1 MSELFHSSWP
11 KPEENSKHPVGLI
24 LFRCFWKHIAFTG
37 FLAIIRLGVMYIVG
51 CYSFHRNAGPEDL
64 VARESMLAKI
74 TKNPGEYSEPFL
86 KEFKIFH
93 QELKDFFN
101 ASRFDMT
108 ITNMTQ
114 YPFTGKSLSKKQ
126 LENHDLMVSHMALSC
141 CSLAKQLESIHES
154 MDKYGISAINSFLE
168 CKKGLESGLRN
179 DAPDSAIAMC
189 QKGIEKKTTK
199 LKGSE
204 KVVVVRHEAGH
215 AVVGTTVA
223 NLFSAC
229 CDGFGR
235 GLAVLEKRRLMVK
248 ARKDNGSKLCEKT
261 RFDRFILSVIHC
273 YLRLLDWRG
282 MVSRSMSYYIHDIQE
297 HTRTS
302 TVVCKSHT
310 LLASACK
317 KIKFPLIYEALGS
330 FVLWSLDSIVA
341 DLASHQGVVKG
352 YKKAVQQSS
361 SKSQIVEL
369 FTAHYVF
376 AHGVAR
382 FLSCAY
388 WVLQVFSFDVAD
400 FDGGE
405 IRATCFNVVA
415 DQFYNVIEAG
425 KVYLISKGSIKPAQK
440 NFNHLHNDQELTLDV
455 ASIIQP
461 FLDDNDSIT
470 SQTFNYHP
478 LVKLKVW
485 KTTALWM

>member
-1 MSELFHSSWP
+1 MHSSLRT
-11 KPEENSKHPVGLI
+11 HTI
-24 LFRCFWKHIAFTG
+24 L
-37 FLAIIRLGVMYIVG
+37 V
-51 CYSFHRNAGPEDL
+51 
-64 VARESMLAKI
+64 
-74 TKNPGEYSEPFL
+74 
-86 KEFKIFH
+86 
-93 QELKDFFN
+93 
-101 ASRFDMT
+101 
-108 ITNMTQ
+108 
-114 YPFTGKSLSKKQ
+114 
-126 LENHDLMVSHMALSC
+126 
-141 CSLAKQLESIHES
+141 
-154 MDKYGISAINSFLE
+154 
-168 CKKGLESGLRN
+168 
-179 DAPDSAIAMC
+179 
-189 QKGIEKKTTK
+189 
-199 LKGSE
+199 
-204 KVVVVRHEAGH
+204 
-215 AVVGTTVA
+215 
-223 NLFSAC
+223 
-229 CDGFGR
+229 
-235 GLAVLEKRRLMVK
+235 
-248 ARKDNGSKLCEKT
+248 
-261 RFDRFILSVIHC
+261 
-273 YLRLLDWRG
+273 
-282 MVSRSMSYYIHDIQE
+282 
-297 HTRTS
+297 
-302 TVVCKSHT
+302 
-310 LLASACK
+310 
-317 KIKFPLIYEALGS
+317 YEALGS

-405 IRATCFNVVA
+405 IRATCFNAVA